1 MLFRSGYLEDSL
13 DHLAAELSEELATEA
28 DELLGELQV
37 GLSLLQQ
44 FEPAGVGARNLHE
57 SMRLQLQ
64 AQPHSA
70 IRNLALEISQQHLN
84 LLANRDFSRLRKL
97 TGQDGHA
104 LKAAQQLIASLNPYP
119 AAGFGG
125 EETRYVAA
133 DIVVQKQ
140 GAAWV
145 ARLNSAA
152 MPRLRVNSLYANLLK
167 QQRES
172 GNALNGQLQEARWLV
187 RNIRQRFDTILR
199 VAEAIVIRQQAFFEH
214 GEEAMLPLVLREIA
228 EELGLHESTISR
240 VTSQKFLLCP
250 RGLFELKYFFGS
262 GLETDSGESC
272 SATAIKARLKKLI
285 QAEDP
290 KKPLSDNTLAELL
303 SREGIQVARRT
314 VAKYREALHLPPAN
328 QRKAL

>member
-1 MLFRSGYLEDSL
+1 M
-13 DHLAAELSEELATEA
+13 
-28 DELLGELQV
+28 
-37 GLSLLQQ
+37 
-44 FEPAGVGARNLHE
+44 
-57 SMRLQLQ
+57 
-64 AQPHSA
+64 
-70 IRNLALEISQQHLN
+70 
-84 LLANRDFSRLRKL
+84 
-97 TGQDGHA
+97 
-104 LKAAQQLIASLNPYP
+104 NPYP